1 MPPQEG
7 HGEQS
12 DTGKKSGKRSISG
25 EQNYSGKQLMGYS
38 FTLGPLLES
47 KVWDRPDKS

>member
-12 DTGKKSGKRSISG
+12 DTLKSGKRSISG
-25 EQNYSGKQLMGYS
+25 EQNYFGKQLIGYS

-47 KVWDRPDKS
+47 KVWDRPGKS